1 MSPIGDMALAT
12 ICGLEEF
19 CKNEKEFC
27 KKVEEDLEDFVNS
40 LDEIGRI
47 LFDEEKT
54 FKPLKKLHKL
64 RKKIVKNQIKE
75 YIELLESHKI
85 PVDQRF
91 LNIRVKKEQVDEDL
105 RDCVSKIKKR
115 LKKVS
120 LLFELQ
126 MMRLKEVEES
136 KEKELQV
143 LNTLANE
150 LYELVTLRLERW
162 IRDDCL
168 AR

>member
-1 MSPIGDMALAT
+1 MRVGGVLQKRKRV
-12 ICGLEEF
+12 LQ
-19 CKNEKEFC
+19 
-27 KKVEEDLEDFVNS
+27 KVEEDLEDFVNR

-64 RKKIVKNQIKE
+64 RKKIVNNHIKE

-85 PVDQRF
+85 PIDQKF
-91 LNIRVKKEQVDEDL
+91 LNIRVEKEQIDEDMKN
-105 RDCVSKIKKR
+105 CVSKIKKR

-126 MMRLKEVEES
+126 MMRLKEA
-136 KEKELQV
+136 KEIKDEELQV
-143 LNTLANE
+143 LNNLANE
-150 LYELVTLRLERW
+150 LYELVTLRLER
-162 IRDDCL
+162 IDNADCN
-168 AR
+168 A

>member
-1 MSPIGDMALAT
+1 MSPIGNIALAT

-27 KKVEEDLEDFVNS
+27 KKVEEDLEDFVNR

-64 RKKIVKNQIKE
+64 RKKIVKTHIKE

-85 PVDQRF
+85 PIDQKF
-91 LNIRVKKEQVDEDL
+91 LNIRVEKEQIDGSL
-105 RDCVSKIKKR
+105 KDCVSKIKKR

-126 MMRLKEVEES
+126 MMRLKEVKES
-136 KEKELQV
+136 KEEELQV

-150 LYELVTLRLERW
+150 LYELVTLRLER
-162 IRDDCL
+162 INDADCN
-168 AR
+168 A